1 MVDCDS
7 TLSIHESMLV
17 MMCVCIAAGTLL
29 LCFNQVRL
37 SICDARN
44 PKGDPEK
51 HDILEKENLDLHQRV
66 ATLEIELEKEKKL
79 HHAVPLEFEQR
90 NRPVHVRPPNLISV
104 QRTVYSTKTGQCW
117 HADIH
122 CQHLRSTV
130 AKAGVLHLAPCSRC
144 VH

>member
-1 MVDCDS
+1 MKHPVGMGMEGEHRIFPQYLKDP
-7 TLSIHESMLV
+7 
-17 MMCVCIAAGTLL
+17 
-29 LCFNQVRL
+29 CFWDETYR
-37 SICDARN
+37 CCE
-44 PKGDPEK
+44 EK
-51 HDILEKENLDLHQRV
+51 HGFLGHWSLKPSLSLGYLDLHQRV

-90 NRPVHVRPPNLISV
+90 NRPVHVRPPNLISE